1 MLRKFIMAFE
11 LNTYSA
17 ILLLPFSQA
26 VLFGILLIFKTGDR
40 FKLSNLLLGSILL
53 MISIKI
59 AFWMLG
65 FAGWYDSHD
74 AYTNF
79 MFYFPFNTICLIG
92 PLIYFYFLS
101 ATNHD
106 FKFEKKHSDHLWL
119 PIIWAAI
126 ILSKLSI
133 DYIFY
138 FPFSITPY
146 TQFGTKGPFAALDK
160 TLLFTLVSYA
170 SLIYYLILTFKSF
183 NAYNRYA
190 VQNLSSLENL
200 DFLWLRNILLAL
212 ASGLVLMFIY
222 QVINWFT
229 PLSYT
234 TDWYSYMF
242 LGILVY
248 YLGIKGYMVQT
259 SNRPALNFMQEENKI
274 DNDQSHEAKML
285 PDLAL
290 RMNELTALLDQQK
303 PYLIADLTLSR
314 LAAMMMLNSGL
325 LSRVINV
332 GYNLNFNDFIN
343 GYRIKEV
350 ISRIDDQQHKKVTLL
365 GIAFDSGFNS
375 KATFN
380 RAFKKQTG
388 KTPLEYIKSLE
399 SA

>member
-1 MLRKFIMAFE
+1 MMIFE
-11 LNTYSA
+11 LNNYSA
-17 ILLLPFSQA
+17 LLLLPFSQA
-26 VLFGILLIFKTGDR
+26 VLFGILLICKTGDR
-40 FKLSNLLLGSILL
+40 FKISNLLLGIILL
-53 MISIKI
+53 LISIKI

-74 AYTNF
+74 AYTSF

-101 ATNHD
+101 ATNQD
-106 FKFEKKHSDHLWL
+106 FKFEKNHTYHLWL

-138 FPFSITPY
+138 FPFPKTPY
-146 TQFGTKGPFAALDK
+146 TQFGTKGPLAELDK
-160 TLLFTLVSYA
+160 TLLFTLIGYG

-183 NAYNRYA
+183 HAYKQYA

-200 DFLWLRNILLAL
+200 DFIWLRNILLAL
-212 ASGLVLMFIY
+212 GTGLVLMFVY
-222 QVINWFT
+222 QVINWVT
-229 PLSYT
+229 PLSYK

-248 YLGIKGYMVQT
+248 YLGIKGYIFQG
-259 SNRPALNFMQEENKI
+259 SNKSALYFSQEVNKI
-274 DNDQSHEAKML
+274 DHDQLNEPKVL
-285 PDLAL
+285 PDLAIH
-290 RMNELTALLDQQK
+290 MKELTELLDQQK
-303 PYLIADLTLSR
+303 PYLIVDLTLSR
-314 LAAMMMLNSGL
+314 LASMVMLNSGL
-325 LSRVINV
+325 LSKVINV
-332 GYNLNFNDFIN
+332 GYDLNFNDFIN

-350 ISRIDDQQHKKVTLL
+350 ISKIDNQQHKKVTLL
-365 GIAFDSGFNS
+365 GIALDSGFNS

-388 KTPLEYIKSLE
+388 KTPLEYIKSRE
-399 SA
+399 RA